1 MNRNDCEAV
10 LHLHRTFLPR
20 RRTGRGFLTG
30 TVFLNVALLFS
41 AFVLATSHFVLKPG
55 IAIDLPVASQTDG
68 IQFNDMVLSISREG
82 LFFFND
88 EQIQLAQL
96 ETVLQAAATE
106 RPGLAL
112 ILEADATTPQ
122 ASASAVYDAAARAG
136 FRQVFIATRNPDPVT
151 PVDHINPVT
160 PAP

>member
-10 LHLHRTFLPR
+10 LHLHRIFRPR

-30 TVFLNVALLFS
+30 TVFLNAALLFS
-41 AFVLATSHFVLKPG
+41 AFVLVTSHFVLKPG
-55 IAIDLPVASQTDG
+55 ITLDLPVASQTEG

-88 EQIQLAQL
+88 EQVQSAQL
-96 ETVLQAAATE
+96 ESVLRKAADE
-106 RPGLAL
+106 RPGIAL

-122 ASASAVYDAAARAG
+122 ASAAAVYDAAARAG
-136 FRQVFIATRNPDPVT
+136 FRQIFIATRS
-151 PVDHINPVT
+151 
-160 PAP
+160 PAPAAPAASAAPVVPAL

>member
-10 LHLHRTFLPR
+10 LHLHRLFLPR

-30 TVFLNVALLFS
+30 TVFLDAALLFC
-41 AFVLATSHFVLKPG
+41 AFVLTTSHFVLKPG
-55 IAIDLPVASQTDG
+55 IALELPVVSQADG

-88 EQIQLAQL
+88 EQVRPAEL
-96 ETVLQAAATE
+96 ESVLHAAAQE
-106 RPGLAL
+106 RPGIAL
-112 ILEADATTPQ
+112 ILEADAVTPQ
-122 ASASAVYDAAARAG
+122 ASTAAVYDAAARAG
-136 FRQVFIATRNPDPVT
+136 FRKIFIATRSVAPVA
-151 PVDHINPVT
+151 PEPSVI